1 MVETSL
7 VYIHRT
13 RPTKAF
19 VGCGVVLSGDCIA
32 TCRHVWLA
40 ATASSDDAGEGEKRA
55 EVEYAHAWQDGAHVT
70 SGVSLADPCRAEP
83 NGPEPDLVLLQPDA
97 IPDGVTPVSP
107 ASLERYETG
116 DSYVY
121 AGLPGRDA
129 ANPSLLQEVNVPGVI
144 ASTLRSD
151 RRRQFTGASQQGY
164 WTDRGSSGSP
174 VFLDA
179 GEQLAGIISLSETG
193 KRSGESPIHE
203 AFVVPGTVIRRYLD
217 ALAEVRRV
225 AEREK
230 VPAARLQPILDMIG
244 AADVPISE
252 YPERLL
258 QFVEA
263 ARARGAEQVR
273 PSDEGLDVDAVIGAA
288 RDKIGALDVAGARSV
303 LQAKIDEE
311 EAARRARLLPL
322 LKERGAIERLAFDHA
337 AAMVTF
343 GEITRLAP
351 DDMWPWIELGEEW
364 LTTGSLANALDCFL
378 SAQAAADRNGDQ
390 RDLSTSHNKI
400 GNVLEAQG
408 DLVGALAAYR
418 TCLAIRDTLAS
429 RDADNTQWQRV
440 LYVSQVNIGD
450 VLVAQGDLPGAL
462 AAYHT
467 GLAIMEPLAAR
478 DASNTLWQRDLC
490 ISNVKLGDVLVAQGD
505 LPGALAAYHTGLAIM
520 EPLAARD
527 AGNTQWQRD
536 LSVSQEKI
544 GNVLVA
550 QGDLPGALAAYRT
563 GLGIMET
570 LAARDAGNTQWQ
582 RDLSVSQQKIGNV
595 LVAQGDLPGALAA
608 YRTGLGIMETLAAR
622 DAGNMGWQR
631 DLSVSHEKIG
641 DVLVAQGDL
650 PGALS
655 AFRKDLEIAETLAA
669 RDAGNTD
676 WQRDRSISLG
686 RVADILIQE
695 QKSKEA
701 RPLAERA
708 LTLVRAAIARF
719 SDDPRLARDLPYYE
733 NLLRRAGGDPARQ

>member
-429 RDADNTQWQRV
+429 RDA
-440 LYVSQVNIGD
+440 
-450 VLVAQGDLPGAL
+450 
-462 AAYHT
+462 
-467 GLAIMEPLAAR
+467 
-478 DASNTLWQRDLC
+478 SNTLWQRDLC

-536 LSVSQEKI
+536 LSVSQE
-544 GNVLVA
+544 
-550 QGDLPGALAAYRT
+550 
-563 GLGIMET
+563 
-570 LAARDAGNTQWQ
+570 
-582 RDLSVSQQKIGNV
+582 KIGNV